1 MVNICAIEL
10 ATCLG
15 RRLAPYRPSFIGSY
29 KLDTKGHI
37 SVKFEYKYKIA
48 HQISAF
54 EISVCTC
61 RSLATVGPVNSWSPC
76 AATTIIATDAGLLI
90 IRPFVISGLDRIE
103 VRFESKSN
111 NFQSRNVF
119 DIVSCKMAI
128 IVSRPQCV
136 KLLVPRRCGCD
147 IKLVISNS
155 YQGEIS

>member
-15 RRLAPYRPSFIGSY
+15 RRLAPYRPPFIGSY

-37 SVKFEYKYKIA
+37 SVTFEYKYKIS

-54 EISVCTC
+54 EILVCTC
-61 RSLATVGPVNSWSPC
+61 RSLATIGPDNSWSPC
-76 AATTIIATDAGLLI
+76 TATTNIATNAGLLI
-90 IRPFVISGLDRIE
+90 FICDKRIGSDWSA
-103 VRFESKSN
+103 FESKSN

-119 DIVSCKMAI
+119 EIVSCKMAI

-136 KLLVPRRCGCD
+136 KSLVPRRCGCD

-155 YQGEIS
+155 YRGEIS